1 MKNSKKTGV
10 LLSYI
15 NIVLGLLVNV
25 WLTPLLI
32 GAFSDDSYSL
42 YKVMQ
47 SFSGPLIMFN
57 LGVSTIV
64 ARSVARCS
72 GTDARDVREKENTFA
87 MAILVSVAMS
97 VLVAI
102 VSVGMTALIP
112 RVYGE
117 NYSAA
122 LIGEAKW
129 IFGIF
134 AASAIVNILSETFKG
149 CLIGH
154 ERFAYNY
161 GTQTVRYLLK
171 IVFVLAALYLKVGII
186 TIAVIE
192 LINSIIVLAAYMFY
206 GLAVLKERPRLHYFD
221 KAELSQLMT
230 FSLAV
235 FLQAVV
241 NQVNNN
247 VDIIILGAKIS
258 EKAVITMYSA
268 ALSIYT
274 IYNSM
279 ITVFSTVYF
288 PQTAKF
294 LVVERSGKELTDFVI
309 RPGRIQSIVAV
320 AVVLGFA
327 VAGRDFIS
335 LWIGERYINA
345 YYVTLMLLIPV
356 TVPLVE
362 NVCISILDAKLKR
375 TFRSVVLVIMAAI
388 NVVLTLIGV
397 KYYGFWGAAAATVIS
412 LVVGHVIIMNI
423 YYKKIF
429 GIEVLRMFREIFR
442 GILPA
447 GLLAAALCIPFV
459 IFGGHSLGW
468 FLAEGCTF
476 AVLYVA
482 FLFLF
487 GMNDYE
493 KKTAVDLLRKI
504 LHK

>member
-1 MKNSKKTGV
+1 MEFLFDKRPWELKIENMKPGDRVDGATFLALLLGQDEEEVSQALDALEEGRITLDVTGLTPEAGSGQLALRLKREKELVEKGQLPEALEENDPLGMYLREVAGIPAAGDPQRLAGDFANGDTMAGERLVNVMLSQVISQAMALAGKGV
-10 LLSYI
+10 LLLDLIQEGS
-15 NIVLGLLVNV
+15 LGLWQGIMNYTGGDFEEQAR
-25 WLTPLLI
+25 WWI
-32 GAFSDDSYSL
+32 GQY
-42 YKVMQ
+42 Q
-47 SFSGPLIMFN
+47 
-57 LGVSTIV
+57 
-64 ARSVARCS
+64 
-72 GTDARDVREKENTFA
+72 
-87 MAILVSVAMS
+87 
-97 VLVAI
+97 
-102 VSVGMTALIP
+102 
-112 RVYGE
+112 
-117 NYSAA
+117 
-122 LIGEAKW
+122 AK
-129 IFGIF
+129 
-134 AASAIVNILSETFKG
+134 
-149 CLIGH
+149 
-154 ERFAYNY
+154 
-161 GTQTVRYLLK
+161 
-171 IVFVLAALYLKVGII
+171 
-186 TIAVIE
+186 
-192 LINSIIVLAAYMFY
+192 
-206 GLAVLKERPRLHYFD
+206 
-221 KAELSQLMT
+221 
-230 FSLAV
+230 AV

-258 EKAVITMYSA
+258 EKAIITMYSA

-335 LWIGERYINA
+335 VWIGDKYMNA
-345 YYVTLMLLIPV
+345 YYVTLMLLVPV

-362 NVCISILDAKLKR
+362 NVCISIMDAKLKR

-412 LVVGHVIIMNI
+412 LVVGHIIIMNI
-423 YYKKIF
+423 YYKKKF
-429 GIEVLRMFREIFR
+429 GIEVIRMFREIFR

-459 IFGGHSLGW
+459 IFGGSSFGW
-468 FLAEGCTF
+468 LLAEGCTF
-476 AVLYVA
+476 VALYIA

-493 KKTAVDLLRKI
+493 KKTAADMLLKF